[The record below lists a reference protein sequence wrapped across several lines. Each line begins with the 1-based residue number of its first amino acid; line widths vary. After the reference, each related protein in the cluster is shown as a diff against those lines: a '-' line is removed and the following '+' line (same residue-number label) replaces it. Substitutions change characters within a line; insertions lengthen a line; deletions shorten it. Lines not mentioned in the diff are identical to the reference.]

1 MRWANMGSATSA
13 YDLCS
18 SLTQNVVTHFDIDEA
33 RCHILD
39 LWSFC
44 IHYPLCSN
52 LILLVSL
59 LCVQIGVFVIV
70 SYILSAFVFNTIPRK
85 LYHGVI
91 VAAVLVNAVI
101 ARFTDTT
108 TIYVVPTPSKPKDKA
123 AVRAGVG
130 DKSEEVKSD

>member
-1 MRWANMGSATSA
+1 
-13 YDLCS
+13 
-18 SLTQNVVTHFDIDEA
+18 
-33 RCHILD
+33 
-39 LWSFC
+39 
-44 IHYPLCSN
+44 
-52 LILLVSL
+52 
-59 LCVQIGVFVIV
+59 
-70 SYILSAFVFNTIPRK
+70 
-85 LYHGVI
+85 